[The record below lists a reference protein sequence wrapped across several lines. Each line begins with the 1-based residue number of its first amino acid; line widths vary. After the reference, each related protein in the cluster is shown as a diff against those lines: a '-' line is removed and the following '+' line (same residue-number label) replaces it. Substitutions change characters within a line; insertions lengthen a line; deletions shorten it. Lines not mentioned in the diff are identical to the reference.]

1 MRFALDAEQEL
12 FAATLDRMLG
22 RAGTPAAVRAW
33 ASGDHGRGAD
43 VWRALAEAGVFAL
56 AAPGSGGG
64 PGPLPVELVTAMI
77 EAGRHAVPGPVA
89 EAVAACLLLG
99 DPERVAAIAAGALVP
114 TLAHPPLVPF
124 ALDADAAGLVLHLD
138 GGRLHTAV
146 PVRPAAPLRSLD
158 PARRLWAVRSADR
171 LPLGPRAA
179 SAVPMG
185 VLAVAAQALGA
196 GLRLVADTVAY
207 ARTRHQFGRPIGEF
221 QAVQHRL
228 ADAHTA
234 LEFARPLLYGAA
246 LAMGTPDERRDVSAA
261 KAAASDAAYAA
272 ARAALQV
279 HGAIGYTDDHDVSL
293 WIRKARALHT
303 AWGGPALH
311 RARVLAEL
319 RAGR

>member
-1 MRFALDAEQEL
+1 MRFTLDAEQEL

-22 RAGTPAAVRAW
+22 RADTPAAVRSW
-33 ASGDHGRGAD
+33 ADGDRGPGEEI
-43 VWRALAEAGVFAL
+43 WRALAGAGLFAL
-56 AAPGSGGG
+56 AAPESHGGA
-64 PGPLPVELVTAMI
+64 GPLPVELVTATI
-77 EAGRHAVPGPVA
+77 EVGRHAVPGPVA

-99 DPERVAAIAAGALVP
+99 DADRVAAIAAGDLVA
-114 TLAHPPLVPF
+114 TLAHPPLVPY

-138 GGRLHTAV
+138 GGLLHTAA
-146 PVRPAAPLRSLD
+146 PTRPAAPLRSLD
-158 PARRLWAVRSADR
+158 PARRLWSVRPADP
-171 LPLGPRAA
+171 LPLGPLAA
-179 SAVPMG
+179 AAVPVG
-185 VLAVAAQALGA
+185 VLACAAQALGT
-196 GLRLVADTVAY
+196 GMRLVADTVAY

-246 LAMGTPDERRDVSAA
+246 LAVGTPDERRDVSAA

-272 ARAALQV
+272 ARTALQV
-279 HGAIGYTDDHDVSL
+279 HGAIGYTDEHDVSL

-303 AWGGPALH
+303 AWGGPVLH

-319 RAGR
+319 RARR